1 MPIMLDDTSIGGMR
15 QQFPQTRW
23 SVIEGT
29 RSARADERQL
39 ALDALVSAYWKPV
52 YKYIRLH
59 WNKQNE
65 EAKDLTQDFFARLIE
80 KNLLDRFDPAKA
92 RLRTYLRVCVD
103 GLVMN
108 TDKAAQR
115 QKRGGDVAILPLD
128 FESAEGELQQLPI
141 PAPGGPEEFFAQE
154 FARSLFGLAV
164 DRLRSECEEKGK
176 SLHFQLLE
184 LYDIEEGGKQLTY
197 DEVARRFGIKATDV
211 TNYLSFARKEFR
223 RIVLEELRAMTSS
236 EEEFRR
242 EARML
247 LGVSLA

>member
-1 MPIMLDDTSIGGMR
+1 MADDTSIGGMR
-15 QQFPQTRW
+15 QRFPQTRW

-29 RSARADERQL
+29 RSEHAGERQR
-39 ALDALVSAYWKPV
+39 ALDVLVSAYWKPV

-115 QKRGGDVAILPLD
+115 QKRGGDIAIFPWISNRRKASCGSCRSQPPAVPKNSLRRNSRAACSD
-128 FESAEGELQQLPI
+128 WRSTASA
-141 PAPGGPEEFFAQE
+141 A
-154 FARSLFGLAV
+154 
-164 DRLRSECEEKGK
+164 
-176 SLHFQLLE
+176 
-184 LYDIEEGGKQLTY
+184 
-197 DEVARRFGIKATDV
+197 
-211 TNYLSFARKEFR
+211 NARKRER
-223 RIVLEELRAMTSS
+223 LSTSS
-236 EEEFRR
+236 CSNSTTSRK
-242 EARML
+242 AASTYL
-247 LGVSLA
+247 

>member
-1 MPIMLDDTSIGGMR
+1 MQALSEDTGMGGVR
-15 QQFPQTRW
+15 QQFPLTRW
-23 SVIEGT
+23 SVIEGA
-29 RSARADERQL
+29 RSPLAEQRQR
-39 ALDALVSAYWKPV
+39 ALDVLISAYWKPV

-59 WNKQNE
+59 WDKPNE

-92 RLRTYLRVCVD
+92 HLRTYLRVCVD

-128 FESAEGELQQLPI
+128 FVSAEGELLELPV
-141 PAPGGPEEFFAQE
+141 AGPGGPEEFFAKE

-164 DRLRSECEEKGK
+164 DRLRSECEAKGK

-184 LYDIEEGGKQLTY
+184 LYDIDEGGKQLTY
-197 DEVARRFGIKATDV
+197 EEVARRFGVKPTDV
-211 TNYLSFARKEFR
+211 TNYLAYARREFR
-223 RIVLEELRAMTSS
+223 RIVLEELRTMTGS
-236 EEEFRR
+236 EHEFRR
-242 EARML
+242 EAQTL
-247 LGVSLA
+247 LGVQVP